1 MVEEGIIINTIGV
14 IIIGLGIM
22 VPFAIR
28 RTNSPASFKVYVTET
43 IWGPIKVHGMVKE
56 VTEITVTEPDT
67 PVPDPEKY

>member
-14 IIIGLGIM
+14 ILIGLGIM
-22 VPFAIR
+22 IPFAVR

-43 IWGPIKVHGMVKE
+43 IWGPIKVQMVKE

-67 PVPDPEKY
+67 PVPDAEKY